1 MIKPPLG
8 FDAPLGG
15 DGRWT
20 HAGGYS
26 LWGLTVHESDPPL
39 ELWERRDGAAA
50 ALPAA
55 AYILHNVGAGTP
67 HRLAH
72 AFGFWRIS
80 DGDTIFLKTT
90 DGARAH
96 YALALTMGAP
106 DYRLDRVAWYCLQC
120 GGDLEAAAAFETRR
134 YGLDAFWNWSLE
146 RARGFNADP
155 ALRRCTRCDVT
166 HPPAYGLAAAAD
178 TRAERE
184 ARARW

>member
-39 ELWERRDGAAA
+39 ELWERRDGVAAP
-50 ALPAA
+50 LPGAP
-55 AYILHNVGAGTP
+55 YVLHNVGAGTP

-72 AFGFWRIS
+72 GFGFWRIS

-90 DGARAH
+90 DGPKTH
-96 YALALTMGAP
+96 YALAVTTGAP
-106 DYRLDRVAWYCLQC
+106 DYRFDRVAWYCPRC
-120 GGDLEAAAAFETRR
+120 GAELEAAEFETQRS
-134 YGLDAFWNWSLE
+134 GLDAFWKWALE
-146 RARGFNADP
+146 RARGFNAAP
-155 ALRRCTRCDVT
+155 ALQRCTRCAVA
-166 HPPAYGLAAAAD
+166 HPTAYGIAAAAD
-178 TRAERE
+178 TSAERE
-184 ARARW
+184 ARAQW